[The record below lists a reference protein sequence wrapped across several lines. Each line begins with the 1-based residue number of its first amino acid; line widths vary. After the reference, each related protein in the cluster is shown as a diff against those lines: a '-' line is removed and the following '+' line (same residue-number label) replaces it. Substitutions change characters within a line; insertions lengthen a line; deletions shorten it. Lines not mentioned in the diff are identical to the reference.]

1 MDNTSNGTAGIE
13 LTFPCPFVIK
23 VFGNASEELETAV
36 LTIIQ
41 KYVPTLSNKDIQIR
55 PSKNGKYDALSIS
68 IIADS
73 RTQLDAIYRELT
85 SHPLI
90 LMVL

>member
-1 MDNTSNGTAGIE
+1 MDNPSQETLGKG

-23 VFGNASEELETAV
+23 VFGSPSDPLEETV
-36 LTIIQ
+36 LAIVRNYI
-41 KYVPTLSNKDIQIR
+41 PTLSNKDITIR

-68 IIADS
+68 ITADN
-73 RTQLDAIYRELT
+73 REQLDAIYRELT